1 MMMIAWIPSDIATA
15 AAAAA
20 AVVWHQFDRTVKQKV
35 MQRGGGGSVVRLPY
49 LA

>member
-1 MMMIAWIPSDIATA
+1 MMMIAWIPSDIATEA
-15 AAAAA
+15 AAV
-20 AVVWHQFDRTVKQKV
+20 VVWHQFDRTVKQKV